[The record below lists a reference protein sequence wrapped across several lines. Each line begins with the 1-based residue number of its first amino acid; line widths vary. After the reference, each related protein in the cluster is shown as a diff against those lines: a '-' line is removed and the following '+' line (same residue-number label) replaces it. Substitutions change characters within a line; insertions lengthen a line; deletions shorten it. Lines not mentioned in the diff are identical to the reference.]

1 MGKRI
6 LIIVVIILVA
16 IQFIRPTRNIS
27 TTPSAHDINTVYP
40 IPDSLKNI
48 MAVACNDCHTNNTR
62 YPWYANIQPV
72 GWWLQNHVNE
82 GKRHLNFSEFTNY
95 DKKKQYKKLD
105 ETADQVKE
113 GEMPLD
119 SYLWIHSD
127 AKLSQ
132 AQKDMIVNW
141 AQHLSDKIIEENHLV
156 REKETE
162 KRER

>member
-1 MGKRI
+1 M
-6 LIIVVIILVA
+6 
-16 IQFIRPTRNIS
+16 
-27 TTPSAHDINTVYP
+27 
-40 IPDSLKNI
+40 
-48 MAVACNDCHTNNTR
+48 
-62 YPWYANIQPV
+62 
-72 GWWLQNHVNE
+72 
-82 GKRHLNFSEFTNY
+82 NFSEFTNY